1 MIAILFFICKIFAPA
16 YTETLIFDTREIE
29 EVKLVINGVLK
40 IKTYEDDFIKGE
52 IQVFTFGEEPAKPK
66 IIQKKKGK
74 KLIIK
79 MDIGRVKN
87 QSLHANL
94 TIPKSLKIIDIQMIE
109 RGEVEI
115 ESGPESQA
123 DLFCRGAGAVSVNGM
138 TFKRIKIKMADMG
151 ILNFTSK
158 NIRQN
163 FTLDAKLN
171 FGYVNINLPDDKEVA
186 IFLKGEPG
194 RIHSDFPI
202 HSFEEIGKIK
212 KRCKI
217 LLEIKSGIVTCYRS
231 H

>member
-52 IQVFTFGEEPAKPK
+52 IQVFTFGEKPAKPK
-66 IIQKKKGK
+66 IIQRKKGK

-79 MDIGRVKN
+79 MDIERVKN

-94 TIPKSLKIIDIQMIE
+94 TIPKSLKTIDIQMEGVIE
-109 RGEVEI
+109 I
-115 ESGPESQA
+115 DSGQESQA
-123 DLFCRGAGAVSVNGM
+123 NLFCNIKKGGVVSVNGM
-138 TFKRIKIKMADMG
+138 AFKRMKIKMDEG
-151 ILNFTSK
+151 ILTFTSK
-158 NIRQN
+158 SIRKN
-163 FTLDAKLN
+163 FKFDAKLN
-171 FGYVNINLPDDKEVA
+171 FGYVKIDLPDDKEVA